1 MEVTKHGYHIMT
13 AKLLNS
19 DECKKI
25 IDFIE
30 DNLNEFETN
39 YHKPGY
45 NTNSIGCVLNSL
57 SDKKEFKEIDN
68 LIFEKIGKSIDCFI
82 IENMKYHGNL
92 TENIE
97 DSGYTLRKIIGPTK
111 AHQDGIEI
119 KKYKDNS
126 ITYRVATLI
135 ISLAG
140 TGDTLIF
147 KELGINIPIE
157 EGMVVFFP
165 PYWTHI
171 HSSEWSGTDTYRI
184 QTWLTNRKKYDN

>member
-1 MEVTKHGYHIMT
+1 
-13 AKLLNS
+13 
-19 DECKKI
+19 
-25 IDFIE
+25 
-30 DNLNEFETN
+30 
-39 YHKPGY
+39 
-45 NTNSIGCVLNSL
+45 VLNSL

-68 LIFEKIGKSIDCFI
+68 LIFEKVGKSIDCFI
-82 IENMKYHGNL
+82 IENMKYYGNL